1 MFIAISMTAAVFNIT
16 KAKDESG
23 QIIEPVAEFSPGLL
37 GYVGLYN
44 STTEEMLMTRFDPLK
59 SHPSPFKSS
68 VTPRSEQAIA
78 LVRSVVEE
86 YPFVEGDSEVLEK
99 L

>member
-1 MFIAISMTAAVFNIT
+1 MT
-16 KAKDESG
+16 
-23 QIIEPVAEFSPGLL
+23 LL
-37 GYVGLYN
+37 KPY
-44 STTEEMLMTRFDPLK
+44 K

-68 VTPRSEQAIA
+68 VTPRSEHAVA

>member
-1 MFIAISMTAAVFNIT
+1 MFIAISMTAAVFNIS

-37 GYVGLYN
+37 GYVVLYN
-44 STTEEMLMTRFDPLK
+44 SMVEEMLVTHVKPYK

-68 VTPRSEQAIA
+68 VTPRSEQAVA